1 MGPQGTIEDIYGQR
15 NTRYLYRSCH
25 NIGEQIVFSNQ
36 LATLWFVLTGT
47 VNAPYL
53 LLYLLKFDCTSSW
66 NLSHPEMHEGHC
78 IRHNLKPSG
87 IWKQNKAQF

>member
-36 LATLWFVLTGT
+36 LATLWFVLTG
-47 VNAPYL
+47 
-53 LLYLLKFDCTSSW
+53 KCT
-66 NLSHPEMHEGHC
+66 
-78 IRHNLKPSG
+78 IFAFIAAKV
-87 IWKQNKAQF
+87 